1 MLAHHEKFGRNF
13 SSFSLEILYN
23 FLHSSLSLFFRGLDF
38 SLLCFPTEGN

>member
-13 SSFSLEILYN
+13 SSFSLEILYT
-23 FLHSSLSLFFRGLDF
+23 FLHSLFFRGLDF